1 MVRVR
6 GSRSSCPYPPPVWR
20 SRLRV
25 LLADDHGIVRRGL
38 RSILEEEGLSVVAEA
53 ADGLEAIRLTEEHQ
67 PDLLIVD
74 IGMPRLSGI
83 EVAARVQKLQRPPRV
98 IILSMH
104 ADESYIIR
112 ALAAGARAYLLKD
125 ATDEDLLPAVRA
137 VGAGRPFFSP
147 AVTAVLVEDYVRML
161 QKRGLTDSYD
171 LLTDREREVLHLL
184 AEGRSNKEVATLLDL
199 GLSTV
204 ETHRANLMQKLNLHS
219 TAEIVL
225 YAVRKRLIS

>member
-1 MVRVR
+1 M
-6 GSRSSCPYPPPVWR
+6 
-20 SRLRV
+20 RV
-25 LLADDHGIVRRGL
+25 LLADDHAIVRRGL
-38 RSILEEEGLSVVAEA
+38 RSILEQADVTVVAEA

-74 IGMPRLSGI
+74 IGMPKLNGI
-83 EVAARVQKLQRPPRV
+83 DVAARSQKLERPPGV

-104 ADESYIIR
+104 SDESYIIR

-125 ATDEDLLPAVRA
+125 ATDEDLMPAVRA
-137 VGAGRPFFSP
+137 VGAGKPFFSP
-147 AVTAVLVEDYVRML
+147 AVTAVLVEDYVRTL
-161 QKRGLTDSYD
+161 QKRGLSDSYH

-204 ETHRANLMQKLNLHS
+204 ETHRGNLMQKLNLHN

-225 YAVRKRLIS
+225 YAVRKGLIS

>member
-1 MVRVR
+1 M
-6 GSRSSCPYPPPVWR
+6 
-20 SRLRV
+20 RV

-38 RSILEEEGLSVVAEA
+38 RSLLEEAGHSVVAEA
-53 ADGLEAIRLTEEHQ
+53 ADGLEAVRLCEEHR
-67 PDLLIVD
+67 PDLLILD
-74 IGMPRLSGI
+74 IGMPKLSGI
-83 EVAARVQKLQRPPRV
+83 EVAARAQKLDRPPAV

-125 ATDEDLLPAVRA
+125 ATDEDLLPAIRA
-137 VGAGRPFFSP
+137 VASGKPFFSP
-147 AVTAVLVEDYVRML
+147 AVTAVLVEDYMRTL
-161 QKRGLTDSYD
+161 QKRGLTDSYH
-171 LLTDREREVLHLL
+171 LLTDREKEVLHLL

-204 ETHRANLMQKLNLHS
+204 ETHRANLMQKLNLHN

-225 YAVRKRLIS
+225 YAVRKGIIV

>member
-1 MVRVR
+1 
-6 GSRSSCPYPPPVWR
+6 
-20 SRLRV
+20 LRV

-38 RSILEEEGLSVVAEA
+38 RSLLEETGHSVVAEA
-53 ADGLEAIRLTEEHQ
+53 ADGLEAVRLCEEHR
-67 PDLLIVD
+67 PDLLIID
-74 IGMPRLSGI
+74 IGMPKLSGI
-83 EVAARVQKLQRPPRV
+83 EVATRAQKLDRPPAV

-125 ATDEDLLPAVRA
+125 ATDEDLVPAIRA
-137 VGAGRPFFSP
+137 VASGKPFFSP
-147 AVTAVLVEDYVRML
+147 AVTAVLVEDYMRTL
-161 QKRGLTDSYD
+161 QKRGLTDSYH

-204 ETHRANLMQKLNLHS
+204 ETHRANLMQKLNLHN

-225 YAVRKRLIS
+225 YAVRKGIII